1 MWNEYK
7 KPMWSDGY
15 FRDRPWLNYFNDYER
30 QHCCFGEGEDEGEGE
45 GGMLGPD
52 PTAPSWSPD
61 TGFTGKGAAEAHAS
75 RYGNADPYSNVRDPD
90 VAHWSVEKGLEA
102 TPEQLDEIYSS
113 YHDPESALG
122 FNDLVDMDFF
132 GAVKDADAIGRSQD
146 AQALADQARAEGKDV
161 TISIDPDGTYNYS
174 GPDAWSFAGTQMG
187 KGVTD
192 YANFMAETALP
203 SLYAGSSFLNYG
215 LAAANKGP
223 LADQAR
229 AEAEREK
236 GLSSLPAAEQAQANA
251 RATEQQRLAD
261 VENITDKSYL
271 DAQLDKFDNKSVAT
285 DADNIS
291 FNTDSFDGGEDRI
304 RTQSVEHTPP
314 VVQSKKAPTARTMFA
329 NLVDN
334 NYNKLNSPNIPAF
347 QSWLV
352 NNPAIS
358 NLPPWQQATQ
368 YRQAISNLTSSPSS
382 VPSQDLP
389 PGSGNTYSLLK
400 STYPHAT
407 HAQILGMLGQKHLI
421 G

>member
-1 MWNEYK
+1 
-7 KPMWSDGY
+7 MWSDGY

-30 QHCCFGEGEDEGEGE
+30 QHCCFGEGEDEGEGGVDE
-45 GGMLGPD
+45 MGPH
-52 PTAPSWSPD
+52 PEAPSWSPD
-61 TGFTGKGAAEAHAS
+61 KGFTGPGAAEAKAS
-75 RYGNADPYSNVRDPD
+75 LDAEMAAADPYSNVRDPD

-236 GLSSLPAAEQAQANA
+236 GLSSLPAAERDNLAEAKWANEIAQQRILDDPDAPIRDDFEEEEVANYAAQAA
-251 RATEQQRLAD
+251 
-261 VENITDKSYL
+261 
-271 DAQLDKFDNKSVAT
+271 AT

-382 VPSQDLP
+382 VPPQDLP